1 MTPTRPTDA
10 PSDVRELAHEAA
22 RTRRNFAVRADGIT
36 RNLIDDRTIIAEAA
50 QHLDAW
56 LPGTRGANLLHR
68 LARAVDDA
76 ERVKTEADEAHEAW
90 LASILPSV
98 DDAIAEV
105 PA

>member
-1 MTPTRPTDA
+1 MSARADTSRQ
-10 PSDVRELAHEAA
+10 LAHDASRA
-22 RTRRNFAVRADGIT
+22 RRNFAVRADGIT
-36 RNLIDDRTIIAEAA
+36 RMLIDNRTTLAEAVE
-50 QHLDAW
+50 HLDAW
-56 LPGTRGANLLHR
+56 LPGTRGTDLLHR

-76 ERVKTEADEAHEAW
+76 ERVKAEADEAW

>member
-1 MTPTRPTDA
+1 MSGRADTSRQ
-10 PSDVRELAHEAA
+10 LAHDASRA
-22 RTRRNFAVRADGIT
+22 RRNFAVRADGIT
-36 RNLIDDRTIIAEAA
+36 RMLIDNRTTLAEVVE
-50 QHLDAW
+50 HLDAW
-56 LPGTRGANLLHR
+56 LPGTRGTDLLRR

>member
-1 MTPTRPTDA
+1 MSGRADTSRQ
-10 PSDVRELAHEAA
+10 LAHDASRA
-22 RTRRNFAVRADGIT
+22 RRNFAVRADGIT
-36 RNLIDDRTIIAEAA
+36 RMLIDNRTTLAEVVE
-50 QHLDAW
+50 HLDTW
-56 LPGTRGANLLHR
+56 LPGTRGADLLHR